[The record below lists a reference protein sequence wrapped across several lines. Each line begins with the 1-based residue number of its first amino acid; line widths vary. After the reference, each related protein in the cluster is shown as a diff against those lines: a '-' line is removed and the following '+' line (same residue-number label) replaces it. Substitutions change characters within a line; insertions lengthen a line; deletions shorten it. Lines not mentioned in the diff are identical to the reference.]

1 VVYVVVK
8 NSTMEKLQ
16 IALSEDAQWYYQV
29 YAANGEHLVT
39 SETYTQKHSAEEGF
53 EALAV
58 AVIRILVQHDQLGFA
73 LAKALKDGELLDKE
87 IQD

>member
-1 VVYVVVK
+1 
-8 NSTMEKLQ
+8 MEKLQ
-16 IALSEDAQWYYQV
+16 FALSEDSQWQYQI

-58 AVIRILVQHDQLGFA
+58 AVIRILNERNTLGFA
-73 LAKALKDGELLDKE
+73 LAKALKDGDVLETA
-87 IQD
+87 